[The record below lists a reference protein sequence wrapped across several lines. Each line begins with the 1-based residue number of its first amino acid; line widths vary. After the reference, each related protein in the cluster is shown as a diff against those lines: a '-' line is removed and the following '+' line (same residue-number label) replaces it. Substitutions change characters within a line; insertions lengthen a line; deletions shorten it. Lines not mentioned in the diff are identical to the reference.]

1 MNAKKSM
8 ASPTPKR
15 RGKSARSTRTMRLAP
30 TITKMNGS
38 TYAPIPSERCNAL
51 ERALVRKPEGCNT
64 TAKKSTTASTAT
76 ITPAISRLVRSSKI
90 RGSRSNSSKEASSST
105 ARARAL
111 PRDGASLSATR
122 SSASFFP
129 FFLWA
134 EAPLALFDCAVFFFE
149 PRANGV
155 LLQILRLR
163 CI

>member
-1 MNAKKSM
+1 MNAKKSI

-15 RGKSARSTRTMRLAP
+15 MGKSARSTRTMRLAP

-51 ERALVRKPEGCNT
+51 ERALVRKPDGCKT
-64 TAKKSTTASTAT
+64 TARKSTTATTAT
-76 ITPAISRLVRSSKI
+76 ITPAMSRLVRSSKM
-90 RGSRSNSSKEASSST
+90 RGSQSNSSKEASSSA

-134 EAPLALFDCAVFFFE
+134 EAPLALFDCAVFVFE